1 MPRAFLLFTA
11 TLGVYGAVDW
21 QRIHSLESSGAIE
34 EARSILRQGAA
45 ASADDALAYAEFL
58 DRRRDAGALAAYE
71 SALGRMPASARKS
84 AAQKRA
90 ELLRRMAAPS
100 SAGAETVPA
109 NMMINIPGPLRSF
122 NRMAALSP
130 DLPGEDLLQA
140 LARNVVTNG
149 YQAAASNEAL
159 EQTEYLKLVIRYLSQ
174 ARELEKLAS
183 NGQIRIEQCE
193 SSQTGELLK
202 VLGYRMRGGCGA
214 ELVLETLNAA
224 RAFLTIDSG
233 FPLAQL
239 EQALRT
245 SRPFEYDFRPSQVP
259 VLYGPDFWLAAKEK
273 GSPEASFVDFFV
285 SDPALCRL
293 YLGLSKLDT
302 ETAGTLKQAVPV
314 QRLKAFAHVLDFFGG
329 MFQIRDGKAVIPG
342 GAKAAPG
349 WAKLAGAPPDQGAA
363 FFEKL
368 LAKDDG
374 WLASYFDATSRLHG
388 PVVDYLT
395 DPARM
400 ERFYTAIRGR
410 VTSPGPA
417 RPVFRANTDMMLLT
431 TRLRLDANGQP
442 HLPGSVE
449 VWKNLFINHP
459 HGKYDGKLTKSAAGW
474 KEADDVLEAL
484 FALTRKAVENEPL
497 KMFMALSDIN
507 RKRAKPLEPATA
519 DRLIRDWRLFN
530 SQYTLFADVPAISDR
545 TILAFLDAAAATN
558 AVRDMGMRAD
568 QAGMMQATVGIW
580 QILARQGLIPA
591 RQADASLNEIVQLF
605 SKAVNPRTLFD
616 EGRSAVKV
624 IFQAAGVKTADPQ
637 EAMLDLLA
645 GQPASSDPDA
655 HSAIFQDMVRVF
667 ESQRLVSLK
676 TLFDLADNL
685 EAASK
690 GGKLDQQLVAKLSAR
705 IQEIQPPRIS
715 LSGAEKN
722 AMAFGYWTDKHIE
735 SERRVN
741 IRAASERAAGNAE
754 KLSEIRGQLT
764 SFLRDTLVGFNY
776 IHYTPPGAQVLITNP
791 LFVRSHDFVGM
802 QGNNQTWRATEVF
815 GTGWPSSAGGRLVGS
830 LSNLPYA
837 LAEAEQN
844 FLIPTREQA
853 LIWGDLVP
861 QMVLSAKVPRWW
873 AVKPSQMHWMALHI
887 RLAESALAEAA
898 SDPAKRPAVIE
909 ALERQAPPNRSRRVE
924 ELLKKGDARGA
935 IDNVTPSEAFNVGA
949 RLLENKVEVA
959 GPEAAEIRRLSAE
972 SPALHNYQAISSA
985 FGTPKPTLAFTYAPE
1000 LLNLRTFPTLMG
1012 YSSRI
1017 LAESWESSTL
1027 YYAALADELGIRPAQ
1042 LNVQVPLW
1050 TQKTVEAIFATH
1062 LEDWPALLRS
1072 LRHVGDSVR
1081 AAARKEAA
1089 AQKAE

>member
-1 MPRAFLLFTA
+1 MLRAVLILTVA
-11 TLGVYGAVDW
+11 LAANGAVDW
-21 QRIHSLESSGAIE
+21 QRIHALEASGAVE
-34 EARSILRQGAA
+34 EAKSILRSAA
-45 ASADDALAYAEFL
+45 GSGGDDALAYAEFL
-58 DRRRDAGALAAYE
+58 DRRRDPGAAAAYE
-71 SALGRMPASARKS
+71 AAVARLSDSTRKG
-84 AAQKRA
+84 AAQKRLD
-90 ELLRRMAAPS
+90 LLRRMAAKS
-100 SAGAETVPA
+100 TATAEPVAA
-109 NMMINIPGPLRSF
+109 NMTVNIPGPLRSF

-159 EQTEYLKLVIRYLSQ
+159 EQTEYLKLVVRYLSQ

-193 SSQTGELLK
+193 STQTGELLK

-239 EQALRT
+239 EQSLRT
-245 SRPFEYDFRPSQVP
+245 NRPFEYDYRPSQIP
-259 VLYGPDFWLAAKEK
+259 VLYGPEFWLAAKDK
-273 GSPEASFVDFFV
+273 GAPEVSFVDFFV

-293 YLGLSKLDT
+293 YLGLSKLDH
-302 ETAGTLKQAVPV
+302 ETAGALKQSIPV

-329 MFQIRDGKAVIPG
+329 MFQIREGKAVIPG
-342 GAKAAPG
+342 GARAAAG
-349 WAKLAGAPPDQGAA
+349 WSKLSGGSPDQGAA

-368 LAKDDG
+368 IAKDDG
-374 WLASYFDATSRLHG
+374 WLAAYFDATARLHG
-388 PVVDYLT
+388 PVVTYLT

-400 ERFYTAIRGR
+400 ERYYTAIRGR
-410 VTSPGPA
+410 ITSPGPA

-431 TRLRLDANGQP
+431 TRLRLEPNGQP
-442 HLPGSVE
+442 HIPGTVE

-474 KEADDVLEAL
+474 KEPDDVLEAL

-507 RKRAKPLEPATA
+507 RKRQKPLEPATA
-519 DRLIRDWRLFN
+519 DRLVRDWRLFG
-530 SQYTLFADVPAISDR
+530 SQYTLFADVPSISDR
-545 TILAFLDAAAATN
+545 TIVAFLDAATATN
-558 AVRDMGMRAD
+558 SVRDVGLRAD
-568 QAGMMQATVGIW
+568 QAGLLQATAGLW
-580 QILARQGLIPA
+580 QILARQGLIAPK
-591 RQADASLNEIVQLF
+591 DTDSSLFEIVQLF
-605 SKAVNPRTLFD
+605 NKTANPRTLFD
-616 EGRSAVKV
+616 EGRAAVKA
-624 IFQAAGVKTADPQ
+624 IFKAAGSAATDPQ
-637 EAMLDLLA
+637 ETMLDLIA
-645 GQPASSDPDA
+645 GQPASSDQESHDA
-655 HSAIFQDMVRVF
+655 LFQDMVRVF

-690 GGKLDQQLVAKLSAR
+690 GGKLDQQLVSKLSAR
-705 IQEIQPPRIS
+705 IQEIQPPRIA

-722 AMAFGYWTDKHIE
+722 AMAFGYWTEKHIE
-735 SERRVN
+735 SERKVN

-776 IHYTPPGAQVLITNP
+776 IYYTPPGAQVLITNP

-802 QGNNQTWRATEVF
+802 QGSNQTWRPTEVF

-873 AVKPSQMHWMALHI
+873 SVKPSQMHWLALHI
-887 RLAESALAEAA
+887 RMAESALAQAA
-898 SDPAKRPAVIE
+898 ADPARRQPVVE
-909 ALERQAPPNRSRRVE
+909 ALERQAAPNRSRRVE
-924 ELLKKGDARGA
+924 DLLKKGDARGA
-935 IDNVTPSEAFNVGA
+935 IDNVTPSEAFNVAA
-949 RLLENKVEVA
+949 RLIETKVDVA
-959 GPEAAEIRRLSAE
+959 GPEAAEIRRLAAQ
-972 SPALHNYQAISSA
+972 SPALHNYAAISSA

-1027 YYAALADELGIRPAQ
+1027 FYAALADELGIKPAQ
-1042 LNVQVPLW
+1042 LNVQVPRW
-1050 TQKTVEAIFATH
+1050 TQQTVEAIFATH

-1072 LRHVGDSVR
+1072 LRLVGDNIR
-1081 AAARKEAA
+1081 AAARKEAGP
-1089 AQKAE
+1089 QKAE